1 MPLFRV
7 SLPVQL
13 DIEVDATDALTARRL
28 IDDAFK
34 RVDPLNSPNVRVQVK
49 SSLGQLARASVLDAT
64 AQGPAFIADAS
75 LVPNQ

>member
-49 SSLGQLARASVLDAT
+49 SSLGQVARASVLDAT
-64 AQGPAFIADAS
+64 AQGRAFIADAS
-75 LVPNQ
+75 LVPK